1 MMSDMER
8 LMAKHRIETMLMDYW
23 HDVDTNWGR
32 NAGDYYTDDAVFIG
46 GTATYT
52 GIEQIKAFYQW
63 RIDRGI
69 ARQAIHS
76 ASNFRVHFESPTQA
90 VSTWYLILYAADGTP
105 PLPTHPPIHMSLVTD
120 HRGKGRRRQVAL
132 QVAQIRNVVRRRRQ
146 GHQSRSQQEVRAL
159 SSTSSRVFDDTLP

>member
-52 GIEQIKAFYQW
+52 GVEQIKAFYQW
-63 RIDRGI
+63 RIDRGV

-76 ASNFRVHFESPTQA
+76 ASNLRVHFESPTQA

-120 HRGKGRRRQVAL
+120 HVVKGDDGKWRYK
-132 QVAQIRNVVRRRRQ
+132 
-146 GHQSRSQQEVRAL
+146 SRKFETWFEGGAKATNPDL
-159 SSTSSRVFDDTLP
+159 SKK